1 MVMSE
6 SDRRQ
11 VDETGETRH
20 ESESESESEED
31 EEDPDVDEAESES
44 EENEEDP
51 VFKLITKNNFEAV
64 REVLTTDRSIVNRSF
79 DDFSLLH
86 HAISLIHLPSSDSA
100 AIIEMVKLLLSHGAS
115 VNSRAYNFE
124 TPLHEASRDGNGDG
138 GEKMCELLL
147 TNGARF
153 NLTDDMGYSVLDKTR
168 NLGVVKTLIR

>member
-1 MVMSE
+1 MSE
-6 SDRRQ
+6 PDRRQ

-20 ESESESESEED
+20 ESES
-31 EEDPDVDEAESES
+31 ESES

-86 HAISLIHLPSSDSA
+86 HAISLIHIPSSESA
-100 AIIEMVKLLLSHGAS
+100 AVIEMVKLLLSHGAS

-153 NLTDDMGYSVLDKTR
+153 NLTDDRGYSALHITR
-168 NLGVVKTLIR
+168 NVGVVKTLIR